1 MLWETGGILQ
11 TNITGLW
18 GECSQYLD
26 HSGFAPT
33 HGVCAFPVYTA
44 QATGCSA
51 VEPSKVGPGL
61 CALPRSKSLR
71 FRFSGTPA
79 SHRLGWACVLCPSQ
93 VQAAQVTRCLASTH
107 SPGVMHLIIFPIPAA
122 QFPGCTVGAQSQVY
136 HVSPLGSWSLW
147 PSRWMSTIQDP
158 RKTWL
163 VTGSLLTV
171 WWRVPSLG
179 PRLPLAFWL
188 WLSPTCLSA
197 SGWGGAGLQLASSPL
212 VFT

>member
-1 MLWETGGILQ
+1 M
-11 TNITGLW
+11 
-18 GECSQYLD
+18 
-26 HSGFAPT
+26 
-33 HGVCAFPVYTA
+33 
-44 QATGCSA
+44 
-51 VEPSKVGPGL
+51 L

-158 RKTWL
+158 RKTWVSNWEPAHSL
-163 VTGSLLTV
+163 VEGTISGAEIAPCLLALAVTHLSLC
-171 WWRVPSLG
+171 
-179 PRLPLAFWL
+179 L
-188 WLSPTCLSA
+188 WLGRGRSA
-197 SGWGGAGLQLASSPL
+197 AG
-212 VFT
+212 